1 MKMSVHCVYS
11 LQASLAKLAGHH
23 KILRLEMATKQTADE
38 TSAGML
44 TNAIHDLVQG
54 AKRRIPMLICK
65 CVVPVACGL
74 WMLGAGSLSS
84 CSVRRFALAVRIPR
98 SAPCGSRRAAGAGA
112 GAAWGW
118 RAAAG
123 GVWEF
128 QKLET

>member
-65 CVVPVACGL
+65 CVVPVD
-74 WMLGAGSLSS
+74 AGSWEFVLVLGSP
-84 CSVRRFALAVRIPR
+84 VRARGAHSPQCALRF
-98 SAPCGSRRAAGAGA
+98 
-112 GAAWGW
+112 
-118 RAAAG
+118 AAG
-123 GVWEF
+123 GGCGRGRGMGVAGGCRRC
-128 QKLET
+128 LGIAET